1 MKADDAL
8 VVEENELFNL
18 TSLIFSL
25 DKQSPDWQPN
35 PQYSIVSP
43 QKPLYIYIYIY
54 IKQKYKYITQSI
66 NQFIE
71 NVILYFSHYHLKSN
85 IGDILLFPILL

>member
-1 MKADDAL
+1 LKADDAL

-43 QKPLYIYIYIY
+43 QKPFEE
-54 IKQKYKYITQSI
+54 Q
-66 NQFIE
+66 
-71 NVILYFSHYHLKSN
+71 HW
-85 IGDILLFPILL
+85 